1 MESILLQNH
10 NLILMNSTFRKAAL
24 SDQPQIWTILQQAI
38 LRRKADGSNQWQ
50 DGYPNPEVV
59 ANDIAKEVGYV
70 LVIEDKIAAYCA
82 ILINDEPEY
91 DNLQGEWLTHADFV
105 VFHRI
110 AVADEYLGQG
120 LSKLMFEQIE
130 SYARQHQIYSIKADT
145 NFDNAVMLHLF
156 AQTGYVYCGEVYFR
170 GSPRKAFEKVL
181 LN

>member
-1 MESILLQNH
+1 
-10 NLILMNSTFRKAAL
+10 MNYQFRLATL
-24 SDQPQIWTILQQAI
+24 DDLPQIWTILQQAI

-70 LVIEDKIAAYCA
+70 LMIQDKIAAYSA
-82 ILINDEPEY
+82 ILINAEPEY
-91 DNLQGEWLTHADFV
+91 ENLQGKWLTLADFV

-110 AVADEYLGQG
+110 AVADEYLGKG
-120 LSKLMFEQIE
+120 LARLMFDYIE
-130 SYARQHQIYSIKADT
+130 SFARQHQIYSIKADT

-156 AQTGYVYCGEVYFR
+156 VQTGYIYCGEVYFR

-181 LN
+181 LNY

>member
-1 MESILLQNH
+1 
-10 NLILMNSTFRKAAL
+10 MNSTFRKAAL

>member
-1 MESILLQNH
+1 
-10 NLILMNSTFRKAAL
+10 MNFQFRLATL
-24 SDQPQIWTILQQAI
+24 DDLPQIWAILQQAI

-70 LVIEDKIAAYCA
+70 LVVQDKIAAYCA

-91 DNLQGEWLTHADFV
+91 ENLHGEWLTHADFV

-110 AVADEYLGQG
+110 AVADEYLGKG
-120 LSKLMFEQIE
+120 LARLMFDYIE
-130 SYARQHQIYSIKADT
+130 SFARQHQIYSIKADT
-145 NFDNAVMLHLF
+145 NFDNAAMLHLF

-181 LN
+181 LNY